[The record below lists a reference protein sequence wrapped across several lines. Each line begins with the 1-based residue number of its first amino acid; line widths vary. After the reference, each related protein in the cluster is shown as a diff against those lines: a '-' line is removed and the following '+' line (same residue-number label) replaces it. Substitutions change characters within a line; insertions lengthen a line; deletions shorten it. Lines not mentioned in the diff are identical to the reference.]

1 MNSTYEKSN
10 PQTIKL
16 YNDVIDDV
24 IQSIAQQWKKN
35 GGDLQTLQR
44 IEEIWRY
51 RALLACGEVTPEPKS
66 IVRKSSQKTNNADFN
81 IDIFADFSN
90 TKQETEE
97 EETNSDL
104 TSGSVSDL
112 SESSEYSEEEDSD
125 SEIENL
131 FKPIIP
137 TDTLLCSY
145 VNYPKDKKTKN
156 SKVIRLEIQNAHITV
171 NGVPRVVKE
180 GTLRISH

>member
-1 MNSTYEKSN
+1 MNQTQEKSN
-10 PQTIKL
+10 PQTIKV
-16 YNDVIDDV
+16 YKDVIDDV
-24 IQSIAQQWKKN
+24 MQSVAQQWKKN
-35 GGDLQTLQR
+35 GGDLQTLQK

-51 RALLACGEVTPEPKS
+51 RSLLSCGEVTPEPKS
-66 IVRKSSQKTNNADFN
+66 IIRKSTQKSNNPEFD
-81 IDIFADFSN
+81 IDIFAEFSN

-97 EETNSDL
+97 EESNSDL
-104 TSGSVSDL
+104 TSGSGSDL
-112 SESSEYSEEEDSD
+112 SGSSEYSEEEEDD
-125 SEIENL
+125 PEIDNL

-156 SKVIRLEIQNAHITV
+156 SKVIQLDVQNAHITV

-180 GTLRISH
+180 GILRITH

>member
-1 MNSTYEKSN
+1 MNPPQEKSN
-10 PQTIKL
+10 AQTIKV

-24 IQSIAQQWKKN
+24 MQSVAQQWKKN
-35 GGDLQTLQR
+35 GGNLQTLQK

-51 RALLACGEVTPEPKS
+51 RSLLACGEVTPEPKY
-66 IVRKSSQKTNNADFN
+66 IVRKAGQKANNENFD
-81 IDIFADFSN
+81 IDIFAEFSN

-97 EETNSDL
+97 EESNSDL
-104 TSGSVSDL
+104 TSGSEL
-112 SESSEYSEEEDSD
+112 SESSEYSEEEDD
-125 SEIENL
+125 DPEIDNL

-156 SKVIRLEIQNAHITV
+156 SRITTLEVQNAHITT
-171 NGVPRVVKE
+171 NGVPRVIKE
-180 GTLRISH
+180 GVLRIVH